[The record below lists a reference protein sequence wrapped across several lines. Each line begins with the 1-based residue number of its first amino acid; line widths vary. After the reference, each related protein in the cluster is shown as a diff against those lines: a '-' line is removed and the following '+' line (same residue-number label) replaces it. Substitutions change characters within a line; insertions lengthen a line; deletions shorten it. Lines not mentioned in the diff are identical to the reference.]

1 MHYKS
6 TNNKLKIGDKV
17 LLHRT
22 DLQNNLSAK
31 LMEKWIGPFYIH
43 NVLPNNVYKLRNMDG
58 KIIKGVIHG
67 NRLKLFHEQILE
79 PLVII

>member
-1 MHYKS
+1 
-6 TNNKLKIGDKV
+6 
-17 LLHRT
+17 
-22 DLQNNLSAK
+22 
-31 LMEKWIGPFYIH
+31 MEKWIGPFYIH